1 MPVEVVLLATFLN
14 AAALLAVA
22 SSDRLVH
29 ALSPRSAA
37 LAALPLVTAVL
48 LSVYVFG
55 EDSYRGNGISRW
67 DAYRSPGGA
76 LGPMFAL
83 SIVLMVACAVLLF
96 YGGLRRR
103 HSLVR
108 VTAFATALTSVFVV
122 APTILGFTLN

>member
-1 MPVEVVLLATFLN
+1 
-14 AAALLAVA
+14 
-22 SSDRLVH
+22 
-29 ALSPRSAA
+29 
-37 LAALPLVTAVL
+37 
-48 LSVYVFG
+48 
-55 EDSYRGNGISRW
+55 
-67 DAYRSPGGA
+67 
-76 LGPMFAL
+76 MFAL